1 MLRNLKSRLNQAI
14 RENLEMK
21 VKSGSMQVK
30 KNIVSRIDEMRSDQE
45 EYIRRV
51 IKDVID
57 SY

>member
-1 MLRNLKSRLNQAI
+1 
-14 RENLEMK
+14 
-21 VKSGSMQVK
+21 MQVK
-30 KNIVSRIDEMRSDQE
+30 KNIISRIDEMRSDQE